1 MPEIDVNAK
10 QQTQALK
17 NIERSLTQMNKG
29 QETLA
34 KKATDDAR
42 ADLKKKTSAT
52 PADSFKKAAEKQVK
66 AEEKEMGALRKTF
79 GDAFGGMTEIF
90 KKPGGLMKSFGM
102 MAGSPVLM
110 LLGDKMEDLKGKYDE
125 NRAEAASREE
135 EHQDE
140 MIEEMKKS
148 NDYEAQKQKL
158 SFLDEAKDDQALAVN
173 MRTNEL
179 LEDGFANLEKQGGDG
194 KDGKDGGI
202 LSKLKGG
209 LMGML
214 GLGGGAAGVGIIG
227 KLLGGGKGLMRLL
240 GKAALP
246 LLAISGGID
255 FAKGWSDASKIS
267 GKEDPGIAD
276 KFEAGIANALSGLTF
291 GLISPETI
299 YKGVDW
305 FVGKMK
311 DFFTAPFRMILDIMR
326 GEDPIKAIGEYF
338 SSLTFGLLS
347 GETISNAITWMK
359 DKLLEFFT
367 DPFGKI
373 AELIKNID
381 WMGLL
386 TDTLGTENA
395 EFIAEKAAA
404 VIENIR
410 QKIKNIID
418 IITAPIDAI
427 KDVWNSLFGELDEET
442 KAARAEGQRLAMEA
456 ANRGWSAA
464 GVMSMKKKSEAGQA
478 MKDEKIRSDAN
489 KMKLGVSHGEG
500 DTNIVEQN
508 NSTTINSDQD
518 MSIVNDDW
526 MWNKAVPAH

>member
-66 AEEKEMGALRKTF
+66 TEEKEMGALRKTF

-194 KDGKDGGI
+194 KDGK
-202 LSKLKGG
+202 
-209 LMGML
+209 
-214 GLGGGAAGVGIIG
+214 
-227 KLLGGGKGLMRLL
+227 
-240 GKAALP
+240 
-246 LLAISGGID
+246 
-255 FAKGWSDASKIS
+255 
-267 GKEDPGIAD
+267 ED
-276 KFEAGIANALSGLTF
+276 E
-291 GLISPETI
+291 
-299 YKGVDW
+299 
-305 FVGKMK
+305 
-311 DFFTAPFRMILDIMR
+311 
-326 GEDPIKAIGEYF
+326 
-338 SSLTFGLLS
+338 
-347 GETISNAITWMK
+347 
-359 DKLLEFFT
+359 
-367 DPFGKI
+367 
-373 AELIKNID
+373 
-381 WMGLL
+381 
-386 TDTLGTENA
+386 
-395 EFIAEKAAA
+395 
-404 VIENIR
+404 
-410 QKIKNIID
+410 
-418 IITAPIDAI
+418 
-427 KDVWNSLFGELDEET
+427 
-442 KAARAEGQRLAMEA
+442 
-456 ANRGWSAA
+456 
-464 GVMSMKKKSEAGQA
+464 
-478 MKDEKIRSDAN
+478 
-489 KMKLGVSHGEG
+489 
-500 DTNIVEQN
+500 
-508 NSTTINSDQD
+508 
-518 MSIVNDDW
+518 
-526 MWNKAVPAH
+526 